1 MLLAHAVTLVER
13 YLGNQQYSRDY
24 KITLLIANKIK

>member
-1 MLLAHAVTLVER
+1 LLAHAVTLVER

-24 KITLLIANKIK
+24 NITFNCK